1 MQWADVLNDPTL
13 KNLPY
18 KIELNERG
26 QIVMSPASNKHG
38 LLQSRIARALGNQLD
53 KGEIISEAS
62 IKTGKG
68 VKVAD
73 VAWISDQ
80 FIQKHGFETPF
91 TAAPEICVEILSPSN
106 SQEEMCEKRQ
116 LYFERGAQE
125 VWIVSE
131 EGVVHLYDSSGLI
144 QESRYGVTLEGIP
157 LSA

>member
-26 QIVMSPASNKHG
+26 QIVMTPISNKHG
-38 LLQSRIARALGNQLD
+38 LLQSRIARALGNQLNQ
-53 KGEIISEAS
+53 GEVITEAS
-62 IKTGKG
+62 IKTDKG

-80 FIQKHGFETPF
+80 FVQEHGFETPF

-106 SQEEMCEKRQ
+106 SQEEMQEKRT
-116 LYFERGAQE
+116 LYLEGGAQE

-131 EGVVHLYDSSGLI
+131 AGVVQLYDGNGLI
-144 QESRYGVTLEGIP
+144 QKSRYGVTLEGIL
-157 LSA
+157 LSV